1 VSSDTSKT
9 LISVAV
15 AGSLA
20 AIAYF
25 TYPWIPPIE
34 PSADI
39 GKPLFDQERFTV
51 ENVATLEIVRY
62 DSAADRFSEF
72 KVTRDRRGIWTIPS
86 SDGYPA
92 DAEEQMRTAI
102 TSLEGLTIVDV
113 IPDSENL
120 FEEFGVLE
128 PDRADTAVGQTGVGT
143 LVTVSDA
150 AGETIG
156 SLIIGNSDEN
166 QPNLRF
172 VRRPGQPLIFVVDYD
187 PTVLKTDFRD
197 WIDKDLL
204 QIDAVDIAR
213 LDIDDYQVLI
223 PEAGDAGRR
232 FASIQPRFRAAV
244 RSQGTRWEL
253 ERFLEYVDPNEPTER
268 TVGAEEELNQV
279 RLNQVA
285 SSLDTLEIVDVVRK
299 PSGLGVDLKAIDTAE
314 EILDLN
320 ASGYVPAQAADGS
333 LELKSVNGDLF
344 VDTADGLRYT
354 LRFGNIRQGEGA
366 AGSLDRYMM
375 VAVSVNE
382 SAFPMPELPA
392 LPDIG
397 LPGGDAPAPGDSPEG
412 APMPDGGAP
421 APGDGAPTP
430 TPAGG
435 TDMPAGGGDAP
446 ASETPATE
454 TPASE
459 TPAGEPD
466 DGTVSRSDRPAA
478 SPVAFVSTVQ
488 ESDDEATRRRDA
500 EYRRLVD
507 ERNTR
512 LDNARRRVEELNGRF
527 GDWYYVV
534 SEKSFKEIR
543 IERSELIVPRG
554 TGAADPNANP
564 GLPPGIPGLPGLGG
578 PEN

>member
-1 VSSDTSKT
+1 MSSDTSKT

-253 ERFLEYVDPNEPTER
+253 ERFLEYVDPNEPNER
-268 TVGAEEELNQV
+268 TIGAEEELNQV

-382 SAFPMPELPA
+382 GAFPMPELPA

-397 LPGGDAPAPGDSPEG
+397 LPGGEAPSPTDAPSPS
-412 APMPDGGAP
+412 DDGAP

-430 TPAGG
+430 GDASAPAG
-435 TDMPAGGGDAP
+435 DDGGDAP
-446 ASETPATE
+446 MTE
-454 TPASE
+454 TPMTE
-459 TPAGEPD
+459 TPGGEPD
-466 DGTVSRSDRPAA
+466 DGLQSRTAA
-478 SPVAFVSTVQ
+478 AAGLAFVSTTQ
-488 ESDDEATRRRDA
+488 EADDEATRRRDA

-507 ERNTR
+507 ERNAR
-512 LDNARRRVEELNGRF
+512 LDTARRRVEELNGRF

-564 GLPPGIPGLPGLGG
+564 GLPPGLGGLPGLGG
-578 PEN
+578 QPN